1 MESPTS
7 GVGSRETTWRRFIPP
22 CAACPGPVFSE
33 VDGVGSRE
41 VTAVGSC
48 PRCPPP
54 RQSRAAGVG
63 RPGEDEQAVA
73 LVCGADVGRA
83 YTAPFRIEP
92 ERGKVTEH
100 GVESEGKVTC
110 DVLKDRESGS

>member
-1 MESPTS
+1 M
-7 GVGSRETTWRRFIPP
+7 PP
-22 CAACPGPVFSE
+22 WAACPGPVFSE
-33 VDGVGSRE
+33 VDGVGRSE

-54 RQSRAAGVG
+54 RQSLAAGVG
-63 RPGEDEQAVA
+63 RPGEEEKPFA
-73 LVCGADVGRA
+73 LVSGADVGRA

-92 ERGKVTEH
+92 EGGKVTED

-110 DVLKDRESGS
+110 DVFKDREAGS